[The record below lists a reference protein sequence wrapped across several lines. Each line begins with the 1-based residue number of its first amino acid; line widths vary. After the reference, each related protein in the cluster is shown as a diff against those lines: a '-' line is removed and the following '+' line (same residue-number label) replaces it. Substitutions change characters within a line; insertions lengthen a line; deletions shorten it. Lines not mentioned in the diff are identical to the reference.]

1 MLLPFDVKFEKYN
14 LGKNPGLAVMA
25 VKNGEVV
32 FKKGYGLS
40 NLETEEKITS
50 GTNFDLASV
59 SKQYTA
65 MAIAILE
72 EQGKISSDEL
82 IIQYFTDF
90 PKHMEEIK
98 ICHLIYHLSGL
109 PECNDE
115 FCFTSTDNKL
125 VSNDDIYHFYK
136 NSRQLDFKPGNRFE
150 YSNGGYNLLAMLVER
165 VSGLSFHDFV
175 KQNIFVPANMPK
187 STVIS
192 YPAEIENR
200 AVSYSGWPFFENI
213 DYNSCNALYGDGRI
227 YSSLDDTEGWI
238 KALDNDEL
246 ISPKM
251 KEKVF
256 TPAITNNG
264 DTLDYGYG
272 WFFENFYKHK
282 MIYHDGGWL
291 GFNTIIAN
299 FPEDNLWLVAYAN
312 SRAISTGSAME
323 EMIKHYLQLEGIE
336 LF

>member
-1 MLLPFDVKFEKYN
+1 MSIPFDIKFEKYN

-50 GTNFDLASV
+50 STNFRLASV

-72 EQGKISSDEL
+72 EQGKISSDDF

-109 PECNDE
+109 PEYHDE
-115 FCFTSTDNKL
+115 FCFTSTDKKF
-125 VSNDDIYHFYK
+125 VTNDDIYHFYK

-150 YSNGGYNLLAMLVER
+150 YSNGGYNLLAMSVER
-165 VSGLSFHDFV
+165 VSGLSFQDFV
-175 KQNIFVPANMPK
+175 KQNIFEPANMAK

-200 AVSYSGWPFFENI
+200 AVSYSEWPFFENI

-227 YSSLDDTEGWI
+227 YSSLNDTEGWI

-264 DTLDYGYG
+264 DTLTGVRLESIMG
-272 WFFENFYKHK
+272 LSFEPAPKT
-282 MIYHDGGWL
+282 
-291 GFNTIIAN
+291 GFLFTTH
-299 FPEDNLWLVAYAN
+299 FTFT
-312 SRAISTGSAME
+312 TGV
-323 EMIKHYLQLEGIE
+323 QLFRKVRI
-336 LF
+336 

>member
-1 MLLPFDVKFEKYN
+1 MLLPFDIKFEKYN

-50 GTNFDLASV
+50 STNFCLASV

-72 EQGKISSDEL
+72 EQGKISSDDFV
-82 IIQYFTDF
+82 IQYFTDF

-98 ICHLIYHLSGL
+98 VCHLIYHLSGL
-109 PECNDE
+109 PYYEDE
-115 FCFTSTDNKL
+115 FCFTTMDKKI
-125 VSNDDIYHFYK
+125 VTNDDIYHFYK
-136 NSRQLDFKPGNRFE
+136 NISQLDFKPGNRFE
-150 YSNGGYNLLAMLVER
+150 YSNGGYNLLATLVER
-165 VSGLSFHDFV
+165 VSGLSFQDFV
-175 KQNIFVPANMPK
+175 RKNIFEPANMTK
-187 STVIS
+187 STVIT
-192 YPAEIENR
+192 YPSEIENR
-200 AVSYSGWPFFENI
+200 AASYSAWPFFENI
-213 DYNSCNALYGDGRI
+213 DYNSCNALYGEGGI

-256 TPAITNNG
+256 TPAITNSG

-272 WFFENFYKHK
+272 WEFDNFYKHK
-282 MIYHDGGWL
+282 MISHSGGWL

-312 SRAISTGSAME
+312 SKAISTENAVD
-323 EMIKHYLQLEGIE
+323 EMMKHYLQLEGI
-336 LF
+336 